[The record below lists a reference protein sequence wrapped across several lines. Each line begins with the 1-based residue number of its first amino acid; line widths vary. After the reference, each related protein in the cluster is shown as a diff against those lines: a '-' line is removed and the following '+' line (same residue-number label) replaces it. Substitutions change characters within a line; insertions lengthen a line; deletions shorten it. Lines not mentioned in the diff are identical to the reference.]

1 MCIDDWTAI
10 ASLVIITRPPSFD
23 LIDPRLL
30 NRDTGSLTCPKP
42 TVLGVLSMN
51 LAEVS
56 VGLGRHVS
64 HIPPEEL
71 ALSFKYRYVAGY
83 LYHVGITLP
92 KYSAILFYIRVFK
105 GSWRTSRLFR
115 ANIMLA
121 ASLVT
126 AWLLLAVPSTIFQC
140 IPVRKS
146 WLPQTP
152 GHCENANQWLIGFT
166 IVSIIIDVHIMLLPV
181 PVLWSLHTGRPR
193 KLILIGFFFCA
204 YW

>member
-1 MCIDDWTAI
+1 M
-10 ASLVIITRPPSFD
+10 
-23 LIDPRLL
+23 
-30 NRDTGSLTCPKP
+30 
-42 TVLGVLSMN
+42 LSIN
-51 LAEVS
+51 LALVS

-64 HIPPEEL
+64 QIVPEEF
-71 ALSFKYRYVAGY
+71 ALSFKYRYAAGH

-92 KYSAILFYIRVFK
+92 KYSAILFYSRVFQC
-105 GSWRTSRLFR
+105 SWRTSAFFR

-121 ASLVT
+121 AGLVT
-126 AWLLLAVPSTIFQC
+126 AWLLFAIPSTIFQC
-140 IPVRKS
+140 TPMRKA

-152 GHCENANQWLIGFT
+152 GHCGYANHWLIGST
-166 IVSIIIDVHIMLLPV
+166 ISSVLIDVHIMLLPV